1 MMQWVEAELM
11 RRDDLIRDV
20 LNELL
25 DINREQMS
33 LNQEV
38 KWFEQYLLNSS

>member
-1 MMQWVEAELM
+1 MMQWVEAELR